1 MSRSP
6 AQAETAQDSDRKE
19 SKARSRDLLSISPP
33 VRKGHH
39 RTPRQRPSPTN
50 NRSFSFLLSQW
61 TLRLTLRHKSL
72 SLGERAMRHFSVLL
86 SAQSTS
92 NLKTNDQPLLAP
104 TRAATL
110 KTATPAKTRLMRGIA
125 TAAILL
131 LTIPP
136 ITDAAEAGPGGGGG
150 GRGGG
155 FGGHAGVSAR
165 GFAGR
170 GGGLGFVGGPVG
182 GARIGGRGI
191 GSLGTSHF

>member
-1 MSRSP
+1 
-6 AQAETAQDSDRKE
+6 
-19 SKARSRDLLSISPP
+19 
-33 VRKGHH
+33 
-39 RTPRQRPSPTN
+39 
-50 NRSFSFLLSQW
+50 
-61 TLRLTLRHKSL
+61 
-72 SLGERAMRHFSVLL
+72 MRHSSVLL
-86 SAQSTS
+86 SAQSAS
-92 NLKTNDQPLLAP
+92 HLKKNDQPLLAL

-110 KTATPAKTRLMRGIA
+110 KTTTPARARLMRGIA

-136 ITDAAEAGPGGGGG
+136 AAEA

-155 FGGHAGVSAR
+155 FGGHVGGVSAR

-191 GSLGTSHF
+191 GSLGRSNFSGRSFAAPRTGVATARFSANHLAGTRVAGPGRIFGNRVISNAALQSRFGFARFHGRFFGSPWPWWWGGLTIGWIGPVFWPYVY